1 MTDRVILVSNR
12 LPVSIRRS
20 PNGPEVT
27 PSSGGLATGLR
38 GLHEGGS
45 GTWIGWPGLSDFSPE
60 ERAFVDER
68 LAGLGVIPVHLP
80 QRTSE
85 RFLDRICNGVIW
97 PLFHYLLDRL
107 PDVVHDFSE
116 YEAANQ
122 YFADVV
128 CENASRND
136 LIWVHDYQLM
146 LLPSMLRERLPDAR
160 IGFFLHV
167 PFPSSEVF
175 RVLPHRERVLSGL
188 LGADLIGFH
197 THDYQRHFSDSLLS
211 VLGLETEVDRVEVEG
226 HSVRLG
232 VFPMGIDARGFD
244 SLSRKPET
252 LEACD
257 VFRSAQSVDKLL
269 LGVDR
274 LDYTKGLPRRLL
286 AFERLLERSPEHR
299 GKVRLVQIAI
309 PSRED
314 VDEYRNLRREI
325 DELTGR
331 INGMYSTLH
340 TAPIHY
346 VHGSV
351 GPVELGGSYR
361 AADVMLVTPLRD
373 GMNLVAKEYVA
384 SRSDGDGVLVLSE
397 FAGAASELSEALIV
411 NPYDVEALAATLDR
425 ALGMPEAERR
435 RRMERLRESVFSR
448 PIEVWSDSFVAAL
461 KSEQSDQRPVDL
473 RSRSDELRKLADTI
487 AQEREVFFALDY
499 DGTLMPIRQ
508 NPEDAGPD
516 AELVALLTSLASQS
530 GVRVAVVSGRTRESL
545 DEWLGALPVS
555 LIAEHGVWTRLAGSE
570 WLCHVDAVSTSWMD
584 PLRKKLD
591 EYASRTPGAR
601 VEEKTAGL
609 AWHYRSAAHQL
620 GALRARELRLN
631 LIPLLSRAP
640 VSVLSGRKVV
650 EVRPQGIDKGT
661 ATQGV
666 LGRELS
672 GITVVAAGDDR
683 TDEDLFAALPPSALT
698 LCAGPAPTRAKYRLS
713 GPDQV
718 RSFLRRFIARRTGSA
733 ALRSSPLSSIPLS
746 SRPTT

>member
-20 PNGPEVT
+20 SRGPEVT

-38 GLHEGGS
+38 GLHEGGN
-45 GTWIGWPGLSDFSPE
+45 GTWIGWPGLSDLTPE

-68 LAGLGVIPVHLP
+68 LAALHLVPVHLP
-80 QRTSE
+80 RRTSK
-85 RFLDRICNGVIW
+85 RFYDRVCNGVIW

-107 PDVVHDFSE
+107 PDVVYDFSE
-116 YEAANQ
+116 YETANQ

-128 CENASRND
+128 CEHARGD
-136 LIWVHDYQLM
+136 ELIWVHDYQLM
-146 LLPSMLRERLPDAR
+146 LLPSMLRKRLPDAR

-175 RVLPHRERVLSGL
+175 RVLPHREAVLTGL

-211 VLGLETEVDRVEVEG
+211 VLGLETEVDHVEVEG
-226 HSVRLG
+226 HSVQLG
-232 VFPMGIDARGFD
+232 VFPMGIDAQGFD
-244 SLSRKPET
+244 ALSRRPET
-252 LEACD
+252 LEECD
-257 VFRSAQSVDKLL
+257 AFRSVQAVDKLL

-299 GKVRLVQIAI
+299 GKVRFVQIAI

-314 VDEYRNLRREI
+314 VDEYRNLRREM

-331 INGMYSTLH
+331 INGIYSTLR

-351 GPVELGGSYR
+351 VPVELGAIYR

-397 FAGAASELSEALIV
+397 FAGAASELSDALIV
-411 NPYDVEALAATLDR
+411 NPYDVEALATTFDR
-425 ALGMPEAERR
+425 ALRMPETERR
-435 RRMERLRESVFSR
+435 ERMARLRESVFSR
-448 PIEVWSDSFVAAL
+448 PIEMWSDSFVSAL
-461 KSEQSDQRPVDL
+461 RSVQADQRPVDL
-473 RSRSDELRKLADTI
+473 RSRSDELRKLADGI
-487 AQEREVFFALDY
+487 AFDREVLFALDY
-499 DGTLMPIRQ
+499 DGTLMGIRQ

-516 AELVALLTSLASQS
+516 AELVALLAQLASQS
-530 GVRVAVVSGRTRESL
+530 GVKVAVVSGRTRESL
-545 DEWLGALPVS
+545 EEWLGALPIS
-555 LIAEHGVWTRLAGSE
+555 LIAEHGVWTRLAGSD
-570 WLCHVDAVSTSWMD
+570 WICHVDAVSTSWME
-584 PLRKKLD
+584 PLKKKLD

-609 AWHYRSAAHQL
+609 AWHYRAAAHQL

-640 VSVLSGRKVV
+640 VSVMSGRKVV
-650 EVRPQGIDKGT
+650 EIRPQGIDKGT
-661 ATQGV
+661 AVQFL
-666 LGRELS
+666 LGKEL
-672 GITVVAAGDDR
+672 GNMTVVAAGDDR

-698 LCAGPAPTRAKYRLS
+698 LCAGPAPTRAKYRLA
-713 GPDQV
+713 GPEQV

-733 ALRSSPLSSIPLS
+733 TLRSNPAPSLPLS
-746 SRPTT
+746 SRPIT

>member
-1 MTDRVILVSNR
+1 MTDRVILISNR

-20 PNGPEVT
+20 PSGPEVT
-27 PSSGGLATGLR
+27 PSSGGLVTGLR
-38 GLHEGGS
+38 GLHEGGR
-45 GTWIGWPGLSDFSPE
+45 GMWIGWPGLGDLSEE
-60 ERAFVDER
+60 ERPFVDER
-68 LAGLGVIPVHLP
+68 LAALDLVPVHLP
-80 QRTSE
+80 RRTAK
-85 RFLDRICNGVIW
+85 RFYDRVCNGVIW

-107 PDVVHDFSE
+107 PDVVHDFAE
-116 YEAANQ
+116 YEAANEC
-122 YFADVV
+122 FADVV
-128 CENASRND
+128 CEHAKGD
-136 LIWVHDYQLM
+136 ELIWVHDYQLM
-146 LLPSMLRERLPDAR
+146 LLPSLLRKRLPEAR

-175 RVLPHRERVLSGL
+175 RVLPHRERVLRGL

-211 VLGLETEVDRVEVEG
+211 VLGLETEVDRLEVEG

-232 VFPMGIDARGFD
+232 VFPMGIDAQGFD
-244 SLSRKPET
+244 SLSRRPET

-257 VFRSAQSVDKLL
+257 AFRSVQSVDKLL

-314 VDEYRNLRREI
+314 VDEYRNLRREM

-331 INGMYSTLH
+331 INGIYSTLH

-351 GPVELGGSYR
+351 APVELGGSYR

-397 FAGAASELSEALIV
+397 FAGAASELSDALIV
-411 NPYDVEALAATLDR
+411 NPYDVEALAATFDR
-425 ALGMPEAERR
+425 ALRMPEAERR
-435 RRMERLRESVFSR
+435 ERMGKLRESVFSR
-448 PIEVWSDSFVAAL
+448 PIEMWSDSFVATL
-461 KSEQSDQRPVDL
+461 KTVETDQRPTDL
-473 RSRSDELRKLADTI
+473 RSRSDELRKLADSV
-487 AQEREVFFALDY
+487 ALEREVFFALDY

-508 NPEDAGPD
+508 NPEAAGPD
-516 AELVALLTSLASQS
+516 PELVALLGSLASLS

-545 DEWLGALPVS
+545 EEWLGALPIG
-555 LIAEHGVWTRLAGSE
+555 LIAEHGVWTRVAGND
-570 WLCHVDAVSTSWMD
+570 WHCHVDTISTSWME

-609 AWHYRSAAHQL
+609 AWHYRAVAHQL

-661 ATQGV
+661 GIQWL
-666 LGRELS
+666 LGREL
-672 GITVVAAGDDR
+672 GGLTVIAAGDDR
-683 TDEDLFAALPPSALT
+683 TDEDMFAALPPSALT

-733 ALRSSPLSSIPLS
+733 TLRSSPLSSIPLS
-746 SRPTT
+746 SRPTS